1 MTTEHQ
7 TQRARMRPLPKPT
20 GQACPKCGG
29 LLLERFGVLGK
40 YTGCANYP
48 TCSYTAGGTFRPV
61 RLTKKG

>member
-1 MTTEHQ
+1 MTTEQ
-7 TQRARMRPLPKPT
+7 QMQRARMRPLPKPT
-20 GQACPKCGG
+20 GQVCPKCGG

-40 YTGCANYP
+40 YIGCANYS